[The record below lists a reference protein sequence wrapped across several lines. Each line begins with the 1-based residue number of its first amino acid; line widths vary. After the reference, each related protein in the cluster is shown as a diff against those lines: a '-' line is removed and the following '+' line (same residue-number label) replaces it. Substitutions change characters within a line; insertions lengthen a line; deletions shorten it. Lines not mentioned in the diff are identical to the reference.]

1 MELKHWY
8 LHSHSLFAQLNAQE
22 VADLHIV
29 SCYKTVA
36 KGDFVYLGGSELSRL
51 FFLKKG
57 RVKIAFQDESG
68 EEMVVELLKEG
79 DVFGA
84 LGLEV
89 TPNHRHEFAQAMTD
103 ITLCSFMVHDF
114 VAVLQRKPDLAILFS
129 KKVGEKM
136 VTAQGKYADLVF
148 KDSRERVVNFFRLNA
163 QHEGQR
169 QPDGSYLL
177 QMYLTHQD
185 IAQFTAVSRQTVTTI
200 INSLIAE
207 QRLVYLGRRKVLIPD
222 LHRLG

>member
-8 LHSHSLFAQLNAQE
+8 LHNHPLFTQLDDQE
-22 VADLHIV
+22 VADLHV
-29 SCYKTVA
+29 VTCYKTVA

-57 RVKIAFQDESG
+57 RVKLAFQDESG
-68 EEMVVELLKEG
+68 QEMVVELLKEG
-79 DVFGA
+79 DIFGA

-89 TPNHRHEFAQAMTD
+89 QPNLRHEFAQAMTD
-103 ITLCSFMVHDF
+103 VTLCSFLVQDF
-114 VAVLQRKPDLAILFS
+114 VAVLRRKPELAIQFS

-185 IAQFTAVSRQTVTTI
+185 IAQFTAVSRQTVTSI
-200 INSLIAE
+200 ISDLIAE
-207 QRLVYLGRRKVLIPD
+207 QRLVYLGRRKVVIPD
-222 LHRLG
+222 LDRLG